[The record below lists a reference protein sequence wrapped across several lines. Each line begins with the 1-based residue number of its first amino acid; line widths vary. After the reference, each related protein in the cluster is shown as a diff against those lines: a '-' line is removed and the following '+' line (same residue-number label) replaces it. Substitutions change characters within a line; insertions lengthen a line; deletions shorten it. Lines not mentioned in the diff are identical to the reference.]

1 LPRKENGMNLR
12 AKIYVEK
19 QKGNVQEKLNARLTL
34 LKEKGLE
41 DKLIQRDAT
50 LRQLKAQLRKANFRL
65 ARIAAQERLNQERAQ
80 AKIDK
85 PALEKAAKE
94 ARKAAKAALKT
105 AARKAEPEKKEKKAK
120 KEKQAEP
127 GGKAKGKK
135 GK

>member
-1 LPRKENGMNLR
+1 MNLR